1 MGLEYKCLKGMIK
14 PTIHIDEFASKMGE
28 DDDVLVAS
36 FYVTDEQAAKDLV
49 GWFEKGYQFILDAD
63 RSPGEISPNKYL
75 VYVEMKRRSNIG
87 DNLSTMLEDLSTLCE
102 LESVDWTF
110 RYGKQEQEFTTEQ
123 FEKVVPTSPKAYR
136 LDKEL
141 GLNEVRSRAGL
152 ATKRIYENDK
162 EIQKLKDIAN
172 LK

>member
-1 MGLEYKCLKGMIK
+1 
-14 PTIHIDEFASKMGE
+14 
-28 DDDVLVAS
+28 
-36 FYVTDEQAAKDLV
+36 
-49 GWFEKGYQFILDAD
+49 
-63 RSPGEISPNKYL
+63 
-75 VYVEMKRRSNIG
+75 
-87 DNLSTMLEDLSTLCE
+87 MLEDLSTLCE
-102 LESVDWTF
+102 LESVDWKF

>member
-1 MGLEYKCLKGMIK
+1 MGLEYKCLKGMIA
-14 PTIHIDEFASKMGE
+14 PTIHIDEFSSKMGD

-63 RSPGEISPNKYL
+63 RSPGEINPNKYL

-102 LESVDWTF
+102 LESVDWKF

>member
-63 RSPGEISPNKYL
+63 RSPGEIQPNKYL

-102 LESVDWTF
+102 LESVDWKF